1 MLALVNLF
9 VVWIAPESRMIN
21 LLLQMILVGRCEQ
34 LVLEFEMIDQPELLV
49 VHRYALSDT
58 RSFLIPALQLQLQ
71 QQLRSELL
79 LADVH
84 WMHP

>member
-1 MLALVNLF
+1 
-9 VVWIAPESRMIN
+9 
-21 LLLQMILVGRCEQ
+21 
-34 LVLEFEMIDQPELLV
+34 
-49 VHRYALSDT
+49 
-58 RSFLIPALQLQLQ
+58 LIPALQLQLQ